1 MAPNGTKDGTNAVN
15 LAALFN
21 MSGSE
26 AQKYNTAKIT
36 VTNAGTMTTVST
48 SARSTDADSLNAYY
62 NAVMSK
68 LGSDSQSVDNK
79 ADAQDDLITQ
89 ITNWRS
95 STSGVDWNEELTN
108 MIKFQQGYSACSRC
122 LTTMDEMLD
131 KLVNSTGMVGR

>member
-1 MAPNGTKDGTNAVN
+1 
-15 LAALFN
+15 

-95 STSGVDWNEELTN
+95 ST
-108 MIKFQQGYSACSRC
+108 
-122 LTTMDEMLD
+122 
-131 KLVNSTGMVGR
+131 TGTRN